1 MGKFPDMEKK
11 GPWKSKPG
19 QDLLAQSLSGVTWL
33 NGNAENAPTPLGL
46 SLADMFA
53 GQHLVQGILA
63 ALIKRE
69 KQAKAFA

>member
-1 MGKFPDMEKK
+1 MESSDYIWENFGYGEK

-53 GQHLVQGILA
+53 GQHLVQEYLQ
-63 ALIKRE
+63 R
-69 KQAKAFA
+69 